1 MGESCITHG
10 KILERE
16 RAFFYFLFFY
26 LMMRENKNEEKMQM
40 VQYGQRSTLSCV
52 GLRLLHV
59 LLCGCAIGFD
69 LSKSKW

>member
-1 MGESCITHG
+1 MYHPWKNIRKGESVF
-10 KILERE
+10 L
-16 RAFFYFLFFY
+16 FLFFY

>member
-1 MGESCITHG
+1 MYHPWKNIRKGESVF
-10 KILERE
+10 
-16 RAFFYFLFFY
+16 FFYFFY

>member
-1 MGESCITHG
+1 MYHPWKNIRKGESVF
-10 KILERE
+10 L
-16 RAFFYFLFFY
+16 FLFFY
-26 LMMRENKNEEKMQM
+26 LMTRENKNEEKMQM